1 MNPNFRLNISG
12 KGMIDTLLVRPSYKA
27 TGLCTYSVINTS
39 GYLFT
44 LVPNNN
50 PFTDFELS
58 DEDKTLEQVINW
70 PLLDQVKTDIINH
83 YL

>member
-1 MNPNFRLNISG
+1 MNPNFALNLSC
-12 KGMIDTLLVRPSYKA
+12 KGVKDNLYVSPAYKE
-27 TGLCTYSVINTS
+27 TGLCTYAITDTS

-44 LVPNNN
+44 LVPTNN

-58 DEDKTLEQVINW
+58 EQDKTLDQPIDW
-70 PLLDQVKTDIINH
+70 HLLEQVKTAIINH